1 MSLRKLVQRQVKQAF
16 KAIGDLKVTVVFRS
30 RVASAYDFG
39 TMSNTI
45 LSREPVILN
54 GVLSEKR
61 SKHDGT
67 SLEKPPEASIFF
79 IKEEVDSFGG
89 LASYDELEKDGET
102 WRIIPPIKDDGFL
115 VEVMISREG
124 SI

>member
-1 MSLRKLVQRQVKQAF
+1 MSLRKLVKRQVKQAF

-30 RVASAYDFG
+30 RVVSTYDFG

-45 LSREPVILN
+45 LSRAPIILN

-61 SKHDGT
+61 SKPNGT

-79 IKEEVDSFGG
+79 IKEEVDTFGG
-89 LASYDELEKDGET
+89 LASYDELEKDGEI
-102 WRIIPPIKDDGFL
+102 WRIVPPIKDDGFL
-115 VEVMISREG
+115 VEVAISREG
-124 SI
+124 SL